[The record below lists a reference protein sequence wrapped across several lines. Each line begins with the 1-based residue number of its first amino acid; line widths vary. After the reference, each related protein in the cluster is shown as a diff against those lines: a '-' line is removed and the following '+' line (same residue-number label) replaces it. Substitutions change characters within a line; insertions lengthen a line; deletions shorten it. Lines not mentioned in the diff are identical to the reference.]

1 MSKSFLTI
9 PALALSV
16 FALCLLCAAQ
26 EPSLGDLAR
35 EARKSHSTQPV
46 KVYTNEDIP
55 RSTSEVIWRS
65 AVSAPPATAA
75 TAVDTDPPTLSPIKV
90 RSEDVECNFSFRA
103 QPLVPHSKPENAGV
117 TALPASEVAKLDGT
131 ASIWGDTLDVS
142 IHNDTGWSLR
152 EVTVRLLIGGHGD
165 EGRVAHSHPAGHGDG
180 PGTATSDPLL
190 ALRLS
195 AEPHTATVSSELLSE
210 NVNGQEWS
218 WEIVQAKGIPPK

>member
-1 MSKSFLTI
+1 MVSS
-9 PALALSV
+9 
-16 FALCLLCAAQ
+16 AQ

-55 RSTSEVIWRS
+55 QATNEVIWRS
-65 AVSAPPATAA
+65 A
-75 TAVDTDPPTLSPIKV
+75 AVQPPPTPVAVQANADPSPPSPIKM

-103 QPLVPHSKPENAGV
+103 QPLLPRGKAESAGL
-117 TALPASEVAKLDGT
+117 TPLPASEVAKLDGT

-152 EVTVRLLIGGHGD
+152 EVTVRLVIGGHA
-165 EGRVAHSHPAGHGDG
+165 EETRVAHSHPAGHGG
-180 PGTATSDPLL
+180 AAAETVANDPLL

-195 AEPHTATVSSELLSE
+195 AEPHTATISSEPLAQSL
-210 NVNGQEWS
+210 NGQDWS
-218 WEIVQAKGIPPK
+218 WEIVQAKGIPPR